1 MALPTLELRCLGAPG
16 ALVGGGPAPSEV
28 LWRKHLALLVFLA
41 LAPGRRATR
50 ARLHALL
57 WPDVDDERARRSL
70 NESVRRLRL
79 VLGRDRLRSSGEV
92 LELAGDGLAVDV
104 LATPLLHDPAPLP
117 TFLEGFS
124 LEDAE
129 PFNDWA
135 DAERARV
142 LARQVSEALAHGEDA
157 LDASH
162 HREAAAWAAAVQSR
176 EPLSVP
182 AAALRMR
189 ALALAG
195 ETGAA
200 LAAYQAHVEAFA
212 ALGEPPEPA
221 LTALAMRVRAHPAAL
236 PRAPSVARPL
246 VGRAAVHRRVF
257 GLLADA
263 LAGATSV
270 VAIAGEPGA
279 GKTRLAAALAERGT
293 LEGAAALGVTA
304 MAMEHEAPWSG
315 LRSLLRAGL
324 ARLPGLPGASPDAL
338 AVLASLVPG
347 VLPVAPRAPS
357 DEGEVAAALQSVL
370 RAVAEERP
378 IVLTLDDAQWVDGAS
393 LRALHVAVR
402 EAPDLPLLLVLTLEQ
417 PTPDT
422 AAALLALFRDLGRR
436 LAGSL
441 VTLAPFTDAEV
452 AELVTVSAPWC
463 ATPAER
469 ARLARRLVF
478 ETGGDPLLCATLLD
492 SLQELVSAR
501 LDMLAWPP
509 PQLTLESPLP
519 VPVPV
524 VLHTMLLARLAQLDL
539 ADRRILGAA
548 ALAGL
553 TVDEARVA
561 SMLEIEPAAVGAALV
576 RLERAGFVEVHGEG
590 YRFPAALLATLVSHA
605 CLGHAERR
613 QFTRLAS
620 AGTRDGR
627 S

>member
-16 ALVGGGPAPSEV
+16 ALVGGGAAPSEV

-57 WPDVDDERARRSL
+57 WPDVDEERARRSL

-79 VLGRDRLRSSGEV
+79 VLGRERLRSSGDT
-92 LELAGDGLAVDV
+92 LELAGDGLVVDV
-104 LATPLLHDPAPLP
+104 LSARLLHEPAPLP
-117 TFLEGFS
+117 VFLDGLS

-129 PFNDWA
+129 PFNEWA

-142 LARQVSEALAHGEDA
+142 LARQVTEALAHGEDA
-157 LDASH
+157 LDASR
-162 HREAAAWAAAVQSR
+162 HREAAAWAGAVQAR

-182 AAALRMR
+182 ATALRMR
-189 ALALAG
+189 ALALG
-195 ETGAA
+195 GDPGAA
-200 LAAYQAHVEAFA
+200 LAAHQAHVDAFA
-212 ALGEPPEPA
+212 ALGEPPDPS
-221 LTALAMRVRAHPAAL
+221 LTALAARVRERSVGARRAA
-236 PRAPSVARPL
+236 SVARPL

-270 VAIAGEPGA
+270 AAIAGEPGA
-279 GKTRLAAALAERGT
+279 GKSRLMAALVERAT
-293 LEGAAALGVTA
+293 LEGASALSVTA
-304 MAMEHEAPWSG
+304 MAMEHAAPWSA

-324 ARLPGLPGASPDAL
+324 AHLPGAPGASPDAL
-338 AVLASLVPG
+338 AVLASLAPG
-347 VLPVAPRAPS
+347 VVPAAARVPT
-357 DEGEVAAALQSVL
+357 DEGEVAAALQSLL

-378 IVLTLDDAQWVDGAS
+378 LVLSLDDAQWADGAS

-422 AAALLALFRDLGRR
+422 GAALLALFRDLGRR
-436 LAGSL
+436 LAGAL
-441 VTLAPFTDAEV
+441 VTLEAFTDAEI

-463 ATPAER
+463 TTAAER
-469 ARLARRLVF
+469 ARLARRLAF
-478 ETGGDPLLCATLLD
+478 ETGGDPLLCVALLD
-492 SLQELVSAR
+492 SLLELVTAR
-501 LDMLAWPP
+501 ADMLAWPP

-524 VLHTMLLARLAQLDL
+524 VLHTMLLARLAQLDP
-539 ADRRILGAA
+539 ADRRLLGAA
-548 ALAGL
+548 ALAGPA
-553 TVDEARVA
+553 VNEGRVA
-561 SMLEIEPAAVGAALV
+561 AMLELDRGAVAAALV

-605 CLGHAERR
+605 CLGSAERR
-613 QFTRLAS
+613 QFARLAG